1 MWIALVLLTAT
12 VIISSS
18 CLLILT
24 NFKNE
29 FDKEF
34 DTLYEMT
41 LNGDKE
47 NTAEYSK
54 YVTKKWLDKHLSI
67 CQIVRHTQMDQVTLA
82 VSRLESLALYGENGE
97 LAAEIMRCK
106 ILLDEIW
113 ESEIPNFRNIF

>member
-1 MWIALVLLTAT
+1 MWLALGLITAT
-12 VIISSS
+12 VIISSF
-18 CLLILT
+18 CLFTLT

-41 LNGDKE
+41 INGNIE
-47 NTAEYSK
+47 NATEYSK
-54 YVTKKWLDKHLSI
+54 YVTEKWLDKHHTI

-82 VSRLESLALYGENGE
+82 VSRLESLALYNESGE

-113 ESEIPNFRNIF
+113 ESELPTLKNIF

>member
-41 LNGDKE
+41 LNGDTE

-54 YVTKKWLDKHLSI
+54 YVTEKWLDKHLSI

>member
-54 YVTKKWLDKHLSI
+54 YVTEKWLDKHLSI

>member
-54 YVTKKWLDKHLSI
+54 YVTEKWLDKHLSI

-82 VSRLESLALYGENGE
+82 ISRLESLALYGENGE